1 MAAKLQYVSELAGQT
16 AREVTKNVDSWKR
29 YLTTASRLYKYP
41 FDEQLLIFAQ
51 RPDATA
57 CAEMELWNDK
67 MRRWVR
73 AGSKGIALIR
83 QNGNGRSYLEYVFD
97 IADTRPVR
105 GAKTP
110 WIWEL
115 REEHQET
122 VLAALER
129 QYGETA
135 GTDFGSRL
143 MELASRAAREIYQEH
158 LAELSYG
165 VEGSFLEG
173 LDSLNLEVR
182 YRDTLTASVQY
193 ALLSRCGLDP
203 SAYLEDG
210 DLRGITEFSTPA
222 VLYQLGGAV
231 SSLSQNLLLEV
242 GRAIK
247 AYDREHAAAQKKI
260 QEKEEKNLAKA
271 EAIRYTKDTEKFNTL
286 KREIKEGSEQNGRA
300 GIQESGSL
308 SDSRPDVRW
317 RERDG
322 GTAPGQVRDAAGDV
336 LTEASQGDVQLH
348 AADRTADPAPER
360 DRPAGGGTGGQDRE
374 RPDETERRERSDE
387 GPRPDGVGTGGEQ
400 LHSTG
405 GGNGAGGDRLQVN
418 PEGEEPAAGEQPV
431 ASSFAE
437 PDLSLFSLFPTVEE
451 QIENIA

>member
-73 AGSKGIALIR
+73 AGSKGIALLR
-83 QNGNGRSYLEYVFD
+83 QNGNGRPHLEYVFD

-115 REEHQET
+115 REEHQEA

-143 MELASRAAREIYQEH
+143 MELASRAAKEIYQEH

-173 LDSLNLEVR
+173 LDSINLEVR

-203 SAYLEDG
+203 SAYLEDD

-231 SSLSQNLLLEV
+231 NSLSQNLLLEV

-322 GTAPGQVRDAAGDV
+322 GTAPGQVRDAAGYV
-336 LTEASQGDVQLH
+336 
-348 AADRTADPAPER
+348 PER
-360 DRPAGGGTGGQDRE
+360 EPQDDLYVLDASGDAASPSAGSRPEGAGRSG
-374 RPDETERRERSDE
+374 PDGSRNDEAGRRERGTES
-387 GPRPDGVGTGGEQ
+387 PRPDGLGGPDE
-400 LHSTG
+400 H
-405 GGNGAGGDRLQVN
+405 
-418 PEGEEPAAGEQPV
+418 
-431 ASSFAE
+431 AE
-437 PDLSLFSLFPTVEE
+437 SAD
-451 QIENIA
+451 